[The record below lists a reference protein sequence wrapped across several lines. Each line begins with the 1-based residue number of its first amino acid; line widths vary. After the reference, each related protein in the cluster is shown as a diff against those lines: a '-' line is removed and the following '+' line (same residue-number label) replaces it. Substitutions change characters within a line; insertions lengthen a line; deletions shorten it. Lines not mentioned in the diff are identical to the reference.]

1 MRKTLTAATL
11 AVALPLSLAA
21 CGDDGDDEASS
32 SATTTVSTSAPDDTS
47 TSAPSTAPGST
58 APGGS
63 TTPTTNADSDGGL
76 DLDDGRHPAYLTSV
90 DVAGRTLTFD
100 VIQFLTGSEA
110 TTAYQAETGETDTPP
125 NDYFIVNENPKLR
138 TAPVSSGVT
147 VQLVRLADDSDADLD
162 PGTWD
167 ELPAYLAQPGIQEFS
182 PFWLTVSGGEVTAIE
197 EQFLP

>member
-1 MRKTLTAATL
+1 MRTNLAAAAL
-11 AVALPLSLAA
+11 AVALPFSLAA
-21 CGDDGDDEASS
+21 CGDDGDDEARE
-32 SATTTVSTSAPDDTS
+32 SATTTVATTAPDDTT
-47 TSAPSTAPGST
+47 TSDPDAPPSSTAPSGST
-58 APGGS
+58 AP
-63 TTPTTNADSDGGL
+63 TTSGDSDGGL
-76 DLDDGRHPAYLTSV
+76 DLDDGRHPAYLTNV

-100 VIQFLTGSEA
+100 VIQFLTGDEA
-110 TTAYQAETGETDTPP
+110 TAAYQAETGETDTPP

-162 PGTWD
+162 AGTWD

-197 EQFLP
+197 EQYLP